1 MKLMIA
7 GLLHETN
14 TFSPVETPLARFCP
28 NGRDLLRGEEAI
40 RRYRGTE
47 SCVGGFI
54 EIAEAASAEFELPL
68 AAHAPPSAPVSLE
81 AFETM
86 SAMIIDCLK
95 ASHFDGLLLALH
107 GAMVVDGFDD
117 GEGELLRRIR
127 AVRPDVPI
135 AVALD
140 MHANIFPAMVEL
152 ADVTSGYHL
161 YPHTDMAE
169 TARRAGS
176 ILLSKMAGK
185 VAPTTAWGSV
195 PMLPH
200 TMRQGTH
207 EWPNRELQA
216 LAAAWEADG
225 RALSASVFTGFNLA
239 DVSHAGLSA
248 LVVTDGDQA
257 AAQAMVEELLDNAWA
272 ARGDFRYVP
281 EPLADSIARAKQMT
295 GLDGPIF
302 LLDHYDNS
310 ASGGTMDTTA
320 VLAEILRQELQDVAF
335 FGLCDPEAV
344 ETAIQAGVGAKIELE
359 VGGRVD
365 LPSLNVPNL
374 PLRIRGTVRTLSDGL
389 VPSRTKASFG
399 MTMSMG
405 KVAVIDTG
413 GVEVVLVSK
422 QIEPF
427 SIDMLTAVG
436 IDPRRRRY
444 VAIKSRHHWRADLGP
459 LAAAIIDCA
468 GLGVCTSDYTQ
479 LKFHKLQRPTYPLD
493 AEARRD
499 GRSVAGATA

>member
-14 TFSPVETPLARFCP
+14 TFSPVETPLGRFCP
-28 NGRDLLRGEEAI
+28 DGRELLRGERAI
-40 RRYRGTE
+40 SLYRGTE
-47 SCVGGFI
+47 TCLGGFI
-54 EIAEAASAEFELPL
+54 EIAEAANAEFEVPI
-68 AAHAPPSAPVSLE
+68 AAYAPPSGPVSRD

-86 SAMIIDCLK
+86 GAMILDCLEG
-95 ASHFDGLLLALH
+95 SHFDGLLLALH
-107 GAMVVDGFDD
+107 GAMVVDGIED

-127 AVRPDVPI
+127 AVRPNVPI
-135 AVALD
+135 ATALD

-185 VAPTTAWGSV
+185 VAPMTAWGSV

-216 LAAAWEADG
+216 LAASWEADG
-225 RALSASVFTGFNLA
+225 RALSASLFTGFNLA

-248 LVVTDGDQA
+248 VVITDGDQA
-257 AAQAMVEELLDNAWA
+257 AAQMMVEELLDKAWA
-272 ARGDFRYVP
+272 ARSDFRYVP
-281 EPLADSIARAKQMT
+281 EPLAESISRAKQMT
-295 GLDGPIF
+295 DLDGPIF

-320 VLAEILRQELQDVAF
+320 VLAEILRQELQDVTF
-335 FGLCDPEAV
+335 FGLFDPAAV
-344 ETAIQAGVGAKIELE
+344 EAAIQAGVGAKIEIE
-359 VGGRVD
+359 VGGRAS

-374 PLRIRGTVRTLSDGL
+374 PLKISGTVRTLSDGN

-399 MTMSMG
+399 VTMSMG
-405 KVAVIDTG
+405 KAAVIDTG
-413 GVEVVLVSK
+413 RVEVVLVSR
-422 QIEPF
+422 QVEPY
-427 SIDMLTAVG
+427 SIDMLSAVG
-436 IDPRRRRY
+436 IDPRRRKY
-444 VAIKSRHHWRADLGP
+444 VAIKSRLHWRADLGP
-459 LAAAIIDCA
+459 LASAIIECA
-468 GLGVCTSDYTQ
+468 GLGICTSDYRQ
-479 LKFHKLQRPTYPLD
+479 LKFQNLQRPTYPLD
-493 AEARRD
+493 ADARRD
-499 GRSVAGATA
+499 GRSAAGANA